1 MRRLQRGVVWLGLIA
16 CAGWIAVAAPGN
28 GWPGWRGLARDGK
41 SADRNLLR
49 EWPEGGPALAWKT
62 PGIGAGFSSVAVA
75 GEALYITG
83 ILDNELVLTAMDKN
97 GKVRWQVKHGPE
109 HGEVPGARATPVVD
123 GDRVYL
129 TSGTGRIGCFNARTG
144 ARLWSREMSEFGAKL
159 PTWGYAESVLIYRNL
174 AIVTPGGENC
184 IVALNKRTGQTV
196 WQSTGFAAPAHY
208 GSCIAVEFGGVPMI
222 VAGTGGGLF
231 AVDARSGA
239 LLWHSDFAAGNTA
252 NCPTP
257 AYADG
262 YVFWANGYGKG
273 GVCMK
278 LTAANGTVTATEA
291 WRTNQMDCH
300 HGGYVI
306 VDGFIY
312 GNHRNGWTCLDLK
325 TGEVKW
331 SERGVGK
338 GSLCYAD
345 GLLFFFSENNGRA
358 ALAPATPEGLML
370 KGEVSV
376 AGNGPSWAHPVVTGG
391 RLYLR
396 YDNTLYCFNV
406 AAR

>member
-1 MRRLQRGVVWLGLIA
+1 M
-16 CAGWIAVAAPGN
+16 AAPGN

-358 ALAPATPEGLML
+358 ALAPATPEGLTL

>member
-1 MRRLQRGVVWLGLIA
+1 M
-16 CAGWIAVAAPGN
+16 AAPGN